1 MGDYKIE
8 RPASG
13 RQAVP
18 GGRQAVPDGR
28 QSLLILTYHNFIPA
42 LIVILLSE

>member
-13 RQAVP
+13 RQAI
-18 GGRQAVPDGR
+18 PDGR
-28 QSLLILTYHNFIPA
+28 QALLILTYHNFIPA